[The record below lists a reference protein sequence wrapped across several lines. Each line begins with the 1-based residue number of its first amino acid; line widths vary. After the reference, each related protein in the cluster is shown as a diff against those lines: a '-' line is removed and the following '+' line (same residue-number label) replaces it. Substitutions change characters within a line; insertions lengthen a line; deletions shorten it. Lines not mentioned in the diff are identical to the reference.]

1 MMTQAQPTHDYWRYG
16 LAQRARWLV
25 VASSAGLLSPLLS
38 HALASIDGRLPW
50 LVDLAAHWQWLW
62 LLLLLLA
69 APIAGLTDRRWWL
82 ALVMAPLPLLT
93 AAPIAP
99 RAIVAGED
107 VVIASVNVHLDS
119 VDVHPLA
126 QWLATQQADVVVV
139 LEVSP
144 RYAEGLRTLVD
155 YPYQHIAAA
164 YDPFGIALLSR
175 HPIAEVAVVRDAE
188 EPARID
194 AEIQLPGSCVALTAL
209 HPMPPISHEFHHQR
223 NVRMQAL
230 AQAAGERSMPTLL
243 IGDLNATPWSSAF
256 SGLADLGLRRASGL
270 QPSWPTAGLGVLGIP
285 IDHVLVSP
293 HWRLVDSRRGGMSG
307 SDHFPLVVR
316 LRLAEPAES
325 SAVHCPAR

>member
-1 MMTQAQPTHDYWRYG
+1 MMTRALPSHGCWRHG
-16 LAQRARWLV
+16 LARRARWLV
-25 VASSAGLLSPLLS
+25 VASSAGLWSPLLS
-38 HALASIDGRLPW
+38 HVLAGTDGRLPW

-82 ALVMAPLPLLT
+82 AVVMAPLPLLT
-93 AAPIAP
+93 AAPIAT
-99 RAIVAGED
+99 RARDAGQD

-119 VDVHPLA
+119 VDVHPLE

-144 RYAEGLRTLVD
+144 RYAEGLRTLAD

-175 HPIAEVAVVRDAE
+175 HPIAKVAVIRDAE

-209 HPMPPISHEFHHQR
+209 HPMPPISQEFHYQR

-230 AQAAGERSMPTLL
+230 ARAAVARSMPNLL
-243 IGDLNATPWSSAF
+243 VGDLNATPWSSAF

-270 QPSWPTAGLGVLGIP
+270 QPSWPTAGLGVVGIP

-293 HWRLVDSRRGGMSG
+293 HWRLVESSRGGMPG
-307 SDHFPLVVR
+307 SDHFPLAAR
-316 LRLAEPAES
+316 LRLAASPELNAAP
-325 SAVHCPAR
+325 CPSQ